1 MSNKSENAVMED
13 IALQANVS
21 PKQRLFMLFF
31 IGTLIDLVVLNI
43 FAEFWDR
50 VIVASFSVSL
60 LVALVLQLLLKM
72 TLKLEHKVA
81 TYFNAKGGAFNRF
94 LRFLSA
100 WLILFISKFMIL
112 GVINFFFS
120 SYIAFLGPHHGILA
134 FLVVV
139 IVMVF
144 AEEMLYRIYR
154 SLS

>member
-1 MSNKSENAVMED
+1 MTQKTDTSVIED
-13 IALQANVS
+13 IALQASVS
-21 PKQRLFMLFF
+21 KNQRLFLLFF

-60 LVALVLQLLLKM
+60 LVALVLQLLLKL
-72 TLKLEHKVA
+72 TLKLEHKAA
-81 TYFNAKGGAFNRF
+81 TYFNSKNGAFARI

-100 WLILFISKFMIL
+100 WLILFLSKFVIL

-139 IVMVF
+139 IAMVV
-144 AEEMLYRIYR
+144 AEEIIYRIYR